1 MHSKYI
7 VRDDGGQM
15 DPIVRNDWKPN
26 PHAATVLAHWRT
38 VAAHLVR
45 KNSTPYTPTS
55 VHDFMHL
62 KVLITDDTL
71 TTGSYNFSGNAERN
85 AENQIHLDDPD
96 TVAAYADYLATVV
109 STYSSP

>member
-1 MHSKYI
+1 
-7 VRDDGGQM
+7 
-15 DPIVRNDWKPN
+15 
-26 PHAATVLAHWRT
+26 
-38 VAAHLVR
+38 
-45 KNSTPYTPTS
+45 
-55 VHDFMHL
+55 MHL

-96 TVAAYADYLATVV
+96 TVAAYADYLGAVV